1 MPPRAPR
8 TSPTALS
15 DARTGSDRAVK
26 MERLLRWELPAV
38 FFGRLHTNTA
48 AELSSPL
55 TVPCRGVISA
65 IIWFLWFAG
74 AGRFISA
81 KQELNEWG
89 CVSAGRRCLIKAAS
103 HKQCHPL
110 RPSGCHDCWK
120 CFRYAWFLSPSPR
133 LVKKTPKSTLV
144 QGAEFSFLLCCF
156 RQILWIKFYHLF
168 GF

>member
-8 TSPTALS
+8 MSPVWCK
-15 DARTGSDRAVK
+15 DRKWPSSKDGEAPQMRASCGVS
-26 MERLLRWELPAV
+26 
-38 FFGRLHTNTA
+38 GRLHTNTA

-65 IIWFLWFAG
+65 IIWFLWSAG